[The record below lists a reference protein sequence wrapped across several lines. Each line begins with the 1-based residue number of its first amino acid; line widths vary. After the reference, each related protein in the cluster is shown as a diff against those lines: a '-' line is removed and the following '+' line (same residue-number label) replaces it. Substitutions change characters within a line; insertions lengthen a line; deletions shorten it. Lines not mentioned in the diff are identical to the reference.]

1 MKRILEYSLVFL
13 SAFLMGLSQHPIGLG
28 FLAYIALIPMIPILV
43 SLKSY
48 KRATVISFF
57 WGFLYNLITVYWI
70 AFNIG
75 TSPEIA
81 FLTMILTVLI
91 LTTGPLFAFLVWC
104 QLNKRGASLYLFS
117 FIWPSIELLR
127 SYGSLGFPWTSFA
140 NSQLDYYLI
149 IQNAEFVGMYGIT
162 FWIVLVNLL
171 LFKMFTNRSWNHVFY
186 LLAVVILPL
195 IFGKV
200 ILNSNYQESSID
212 SVRVASVQPNIH
224 LSEKRKPGAQKKIIS
239 TIVSQSSEILNSKID
254 LLVWPETSTIS
265 YILQNNKY
273 GYKKIKDMLASYN
286 TKLIAGIPYYERNAN
301 SVNYYNS
308 AAYFNSSGLIGLYH
322 KINLVPGAEYIPLS
336 HYVNSLDVLNF
347 GQGNFAHGYDY
358 TIFDISKYKFG
369 TMICLESTFPYL
381 SREFVNK
388 GANFL
393 VYVVNDGWYET
404 PPEPQQHSK
413 RAIYRAIETR
423 RPIIRCANTGISMII
438 DELGNIKH
446 KLELNKKGVILAN
459 IYPKDRIT
467 FYVRYGDI
475 FIYFMMLIIILH
487 MFKPIRYEEYV

>member
-1 MKRILEYSLVFL
+1 MKRIFEYSLVFL
-13 SAFLMGLSQHPIGLG
+13 SAFLMGLSQHHIGLG
-28 FLAYIALIPMIPILV
+28 FLSYISLVPIISILV

-48 KRATVISFF
+48 KRAALISFV
-57 WGFLYNLITVYWI
+57 WGFSYNLITVYWI

-75 TSPEIA
+75 TSSIIA
-81 FLTMILTVLI
+81 FSTMILTVLI
-91 LTTGPLFAFLVWC
+91 LTTGPLVTFLIWC
-104 QLNKRGASLYLFS
+104 QLNKRGVSLYFFS

-127 SYGSLGFPWTSFA
+127 SYGSLGFPWTSLA

-162 FWIVLVNLL
+162 FWIILINLL
-171 LFKMFTNRSWNHVFY
+171 VFKVLTNRDWNHTLY
-186 LLAVVILPL
+186 LLAVAMLPL
-195 IFGKV
+195 AFGKI
-200 ILNSNYQESSID
+200 ILNSNHEKPSVST
-212 SVRVASVQPNIH
+212 VRVASVQPNIH
-224 LSEKRKPGAQKKIIS
+224 LSEKWKPGAQKKIIS
-239 TIVSQSSEILNSKID
+239 KIISQSSEILSSEID

-265 YILQNNKY
+265 YVLQNDKY
-273 GYKKIKDMLASYN
+273 GYRKIKEMLEGYN
-286 TKLIAGIPYYERNAN
+286 TKLIAGIPYYERNTN
-301 SVNYYNS
+301 GVDYYNS

-336 HYVNSLDVLNF
+336 QYVNSLDILNF

-358 TIFDISKYKFG
+358 TMFDISKYKFG

-404 PPEPQQHSK
+404 PPEPQQHSR

-438 DELGNIKH
+438 DEFGNIQH
-446 KLELNKKGVILAN
+446 ELELNKKGVIIAN
-459 IYPKDRIT
+459 IRPKDRIT

-475 FIYFMMLIIILH
+475 FIYFMMLVVILH